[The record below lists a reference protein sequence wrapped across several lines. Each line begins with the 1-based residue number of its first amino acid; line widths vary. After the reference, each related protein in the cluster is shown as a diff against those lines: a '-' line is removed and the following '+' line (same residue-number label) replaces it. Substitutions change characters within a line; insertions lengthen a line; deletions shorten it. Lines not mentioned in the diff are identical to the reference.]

1 MAVVVDAD
9 KAEQFMK
16 YAAEENL
23 EATKVAEVTD
33 TNRVRMHWRGK
44 CILDLSRD
52 FLNTNGAQ
60 QFAEAY
66 AKAPAAASDSDDIRD
81 SLFRETKTK
90 AQLLTDLNCCSKK
103 GLIERFDSTIGAST
117 VLMPLGGKYQLS
129 PAAGM
134 AAKLPVTKGETDTA
148 TIMAYGFDPQ
158 LASASPFHG
167 ALYAVIDSVTKI
179 AAMGGDYRK
188 IRLTFQEYFEKLGE
202 DPARWGKPMAALL
215 GALRVQQELEIPAIG
230 GKDSMSGTFMDIDVP
245 PTLASF
251 AITAVDAD
259 DIISTEFKEAGSHL
273 VLVTAPA
280 GKDGIPD
287 FDIYRSNMAKIRE
300 LAAAG
305 KILAADTVGRG
316 GIYMTLVK
324 MAVGNGIG
332 ADAKTTADILAP
344 LYGSVILEIPAC
356 ENARELMS
364 GAVFEIIGK
373 TTADSRLTINGETE
387 ELAEITACWQK
398 PLEGIFPVRTADF
411 RDSRDTT
418 KVKRE
423 IFIER
428 NGAGPAIKTA
438 RPKVI
443 IPAFPGT
450 NCEVDSARAFERAGA
465 EAEIQIIR
473 NLTTV
478 ELEASIYE
486 LESKIR
492 QSQMIMIPGGFSG
505 GDEPDG
511 SAKFITAVFRN
522 PAIADAV
529 TELLEK
535 RDGLMLGICNGFQA
549 LIKLGLVPY
558 GKITEATEHSPTL
571 TYNRIGRHAS
581 CLVRTGIASV
591 KSPWLA
597 GTNIGDIY
605 TIPVSHGEG
614 RFIAEPDVLE
624 SLRANGQ
631 IATQYVDYDGE
642 PSMDIEFN
650 PNGSVL
656 AIEGITSPDGRV
668 FGKMG
673 HSERIG
679 KNVYKNVAGEKD
691 MKIFESGVKY
701 FR

>member
-1 MAVVVDAD
+1 M
-9 KAEQFMK
+9 
-16 YAAEENL
+16 
-23 EATKVAEVTD
+23 
-33 TNRVRMHWRGK
+33 
-44 CILDLSRD
+44 
-52 FLNTNGAQ
+52 
-60 QFAEAY
+60 
-66 AKAPAAASDSDDIRD
+66 
-81 SLFRETKTK
+81 
-90 AQLLTDLNCCSKK
+90 
-103 GLIERFDSTIGAST
+103 
-117 VLMPLGGKYQLS
+117 
-129 PAAGM
+129 
-134 AAKLPVTKGETDTA
+134 
-148 TIMAYGFDPQ
+148 
-158 LASASPFHG
+158 
-167 ALYAVIDSVTKI
+167 
-179 AAMGGDYRK
+179 
-188 IRLTFQEYFEKLGE
+188 
-202 DPARWGKPMAALL
+202 
-215 GALRVQQELEIPAIG
+215 
-230 GKDSMSGTFMDIDVP
+230 
-245 PTLASF
+245 
-251 AITAVDAD
+251 
-259 DIISTEFKEAGSHL
+259 
-273 VLVTAPA
+273 
-280 GKDGIPD
+280 
-287 FDIYRSNMAKIRE
+287 
-300 LAAAG
+300 
-305 KILAADTVGRG
+305 
-316 GIYMTLVK
+316 
-324 MAVGNGIG
+324 
-332 ADAKTTADILAP
+332 
-344 LYGSVILEIPAC
+344 
-356 ENARELMS
+356 
-364 GAVFEIIGK
+364 
-373 TTADSRLTINGETE
+373 
-387 ELAEITACWQK
+387 
-398 PLEGIFPVRTADF
+398 
-411 RDSRDTT
+411 
-418 KVKRE
+418 
-423 IFIER
+423 
-428 NGAGPAIKTA
+428 
-438 RPKVI
+438 I

-571 TYNRIGRHAS
+571 TYNKIGRHAS